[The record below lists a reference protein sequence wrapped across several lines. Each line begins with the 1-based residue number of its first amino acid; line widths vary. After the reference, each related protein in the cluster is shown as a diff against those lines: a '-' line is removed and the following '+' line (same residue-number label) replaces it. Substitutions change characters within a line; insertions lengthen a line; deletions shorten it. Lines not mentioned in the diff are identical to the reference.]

1 MKILAVCGSGLGSS
15 LMLSMNVQDVLK
27 SIGRTDIEVEHAD
40 LSSANSIAADY
51 IVCGKDIAEAM
62 TGKPNLIVLESI
74 LSKKELKEKIEAIL

>member
-27 SIGRTDIEVEHAD
+27 AMGKTDVEVEHTD
-40 LSSANSIAADY
+40 FSSAAGMNADY

-62 TGKPNLIVLESI
+62 RDQSKVIALDSI
-74 LSKKELKEKIEAIL
+74 LSKQELREKLEAIF